1 MLTFHQQDMSQL
13 KKLVQKL
20 LHIEDTPER
29 TAMAYSI
36 GVFLGFSPFLGFHM
50 ILGIALAFLLK
61 LNRVAVL
68 AGVWSNT
75 PWFIIPFYSFATW
88 IGMKMTGF
96 RIEHGVFSDLF
107 RSGMSGGFLGSQFW
121 SQLTSQWGLLL
132 SFGVGSLLLAALLS
146 LTAYPLCLKGI
157 RYCRTHTKHGA

>member
-1 MLTFHQQDMSQL
+1 MSQL

-68 AGVWSNT
+68 LGVWSNT
-75 PWFIIPFYSFATW
+75 PWFILPFYSFATW
-88 IGMKMTGF
+88 IGMEMTGF
-96 RIEHGVFSDLF
+96 RIEHGVFRELF
-107 RSGMSGGFLGSQFW
+107 QSGVSGGFLGSHFW
-121 SQLTSQWGLLL
+121 SQLSSQWGLLL
-132 SFGVGSLLLAALLS
+132 SFGVGSLLLSVLLG

-157 RYCRTHTKHGA
+157 RYCRTHTKEKGNGEMRY